1 MIAFDSYHYAIQ
13 AEQLLARRMP
23 VRVMPT
29 LRCVSESCGMS
40 LRLAVPDG
48 EAAPAVLRFGGLPD
62 AVWRRYLVFDGGREA
77 RLCTDGEAAKHGLVH
92 G

>member
-1 MIAFDSYHYAIQ
+1 MIAFDSYHYAVQ
-13 AEQLLARRMP
+13 AEQLLAGWMP

-48 EAAPAVLRFGGLPD
+48 EAGAGGAAL
-62 AVWRRYLVFDGGREA
+62 WRAAGRGVA
-77 RLCTDGEAAKHGLVH
+77 ALSRL
-92 G
+92 

>member
-1 MIAFDSYHYAIQ
+1 
-13 AEQLLARRMP
+13 
-23 VRVMPT
+23 
-29 LRCVSESCGMS
+29 MS

-77 RLCTDGEAAKHGLVH
+77 RLCTDGEAVKHGLVH